1 MELDLGPEIAEF
13 RAETRDWIA
22 GHAPSGL
29 AELIDWNNVVTT
41 GGYGSERRAQAM
53 RHPLAPRV
61 RRQRPGLGSRRDPE

>member
-1 MELDLGPEIAEF
+1 MELDLGPEIAQF

-41 GGYGSERRAQAM
+41 GGYGSELRAGAM
-53 RHPLAPRV
+53 REPASTRSGNVSSPK
-61 RRQRPGLGSRRDPE
+61 PG